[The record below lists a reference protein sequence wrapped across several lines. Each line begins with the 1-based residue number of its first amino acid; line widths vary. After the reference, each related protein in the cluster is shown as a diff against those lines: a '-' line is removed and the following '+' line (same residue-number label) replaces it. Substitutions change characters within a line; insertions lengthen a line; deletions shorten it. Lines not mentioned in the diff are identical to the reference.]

1 MLYMESEVTLALEAN
16 LGVGRCPVKRATI
29 LAPAESASM
38 AVHHENAILALA
50 EHSQVSRDVI
60 ETLYWKELKKLEP
73 ARITQYLP
81 LVASRRV
88 REALRQRE
96 RRR

>member
-1 MLYMESEVTLALEAN
+1 V
-16 LGVGRCPVKRATI
+16 RKRTI
-29 LAPAESASM
+29 LAPAELASM
-38 AVHHENAILALA
+38 AVHHENAIRALA
-50 EHSQVSRDVI
+50 EHSQASRNVI

-81 LVASRRV
+81 LVVSRRV